1 MFVELGA
8 FILRSFHSERNQIGK
23 SARNSCSQGGARVP
37 KEKRR
42 EGFSWMPN
50 PLCLHLPHFL
60 QEEEIVLGAMVLRGF
75 LLLPTHSKTAVSLRF

>member
-1 MFVELGA
+1 MSVELGA
-8 FILRSFHSERNQIGK
+8 FILRETRLGNQQEIPVPREVPGF
-23 SARNSCSQGGARVP
+23 P

-42 EGFSWMPN
+42 EGLSWVPN

-60 QEEEIVLGAMVLRGF
+60 QEDESVLGAVALTGF